1 MLKNN
6 LHFRSAG
13 LVDFT
18 EQVQVFPAESSGTT
32 DDIRFQ
38 VRPPADNNDSVFDYD
53 KGNDEI
59 SFDLEVTGNDP
70 LQTDTKKFTIILEV
84 LKNSYGWTTEL
95 NTFFRVAG

>member
-1 MLKNN
+1 MN
-6 LHFRSAG
+6 LYFRSDVA
-13 LVDFT
+13 DFS

-84 LKNSYGWTTEL
+84 LKTYEWTMKL
-95 NTFFRVAG
+95 NTFFRVVG

>member
-1 MLKNN
+1 MN
-6 LHFRSAG
+6 LHFRSDVA
-13 LVDFT
+13 DFT
-18 EQVQVFPAESSGTT
+18 QQVQVFPAESSGTT

-70 LQTDTKKFTIILEV
+70 LQTDTMKFTIILEV
-84 LKNSYGWTTEL
+84 LKNSYG
-95 NTFFRVAG
+95 

>member
-1 MLKNN
+1 MHL
-6 LHFRSAG
+6 LFRSDDI
-13 LVDFT
+13 VDFS

-38 VRPPADNNDSVFDYD
+38 VKPPADNNDSVFDYD

-70 LQTDTKKFTIILEV
+70 LQTDTMKFTIILEV
-84 LKNSYGWTTEL
+84 LKNSYGWTMEL
-95 NTFFRVAG
+95 TTFFRVA

>member
-1 MLKNN
+1 MN
-6 LHFRSAG
+6 LCFRSDVA
-13 LVDFT
+13 DFSQ
-18 EQVQVFPAESSGTT
+18 QVQVFPAESSGTT

-84 LKNSYGWTTEL
+84 LKNHGWTME
-95 NTFFRVAG
+95 FIVDRA